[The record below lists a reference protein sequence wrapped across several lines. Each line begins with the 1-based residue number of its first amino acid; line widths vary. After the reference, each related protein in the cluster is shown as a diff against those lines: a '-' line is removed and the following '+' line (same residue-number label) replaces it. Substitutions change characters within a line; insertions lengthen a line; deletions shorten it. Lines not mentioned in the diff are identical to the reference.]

1 MYNRDLMK
9 RAISLELYCPVGD
22 TSRWKT
28 TAPLETP
35 QDGRLLDLEVCA
47 QDRLCTVYSD
57 RGCTFVIGTQVKG
70 DTMNPLVCVH
80 IHRERATHWRKYAL
94 N

>member
-1 MYNRDLMK
+1 MK

-80 IHRERATHWRKYAL
+80 IHRERATHL
-94 N
+94 EEVHS

>member
-1 MYNRDLMK
+1 MIEQYLL
-9 RAISLELYCPVGD
+9 SC
-22 TSRWKT
+22 

-80 IHRERATHWRKYAL
+80 IHRERATHLEEVRS
-94 N
+94 